1 MRAPRL
7 PVRYLGWMARDV
19 ALGPGLVYLVIAALF
34 AFLASQGE
42 GPATAEAARRAL
54 QQIVSQFAWIVVLVG
69 TAAIVS
75 GDVSRGFYRALFSE
89 PVSPAGYYL
98 QRWLVGGAA
107 VAAFVPLVG
116 LGLLATTGFFPFQ
129 AAVLV
134 RLLLLYLLLG
144 GMVFLLSTV
153 LRADWLIGLLLF
165 ILQTVLNEV
174 TKGGTTGHWMTRFL
188 AEVLPP
194 FHLGSLARPG
204 LPAGPE
210 LAHALLY
217 GGAMVA
223 AGVVI
228 LTARPMGS
236 GGRA

>member
-19 ALGPGLVYLVIAALF
+19 ALGPGLAYLAIAALF
-34 AFLASQGE
+34 AFLSSQGE
-42 GPATAEAARRAL
+42 AAATAESARRAL
-54 QQIVSQFAWIVVLVG
+54 QQIVSQFAWIIVLVG
-69 TAAIVS
+69 TAAMVS
-75 GDVSRGFYRALFSE
+75 GDVSRGFYRAHFSE

-116 LGLLATTGFFPFQ
+116 LGLLVTTGFFPFQ

-134 RLLLLYLLLG
+134 RLMLLYLLLG
-144 GMVFLLSTV
+144 GLVFLLSTL

-165 ILQTVLNEV
+165 ILQTVLTEL
-174 TKGGTTGHWMTRFL
+174 TRQGAATGRTVQLL
-188 AEVLPP
+188 AQVLPP
-194 FHLGSLARPG
+194 FQLGSPARPG
-204 LPAGPE
+204 MPAGLE
-210 LAHALLY
+210 LAQALLY
-217 GGAMVA
+217 GGAMVVA
-223 AGVVI
+223 AVAI
-228 LTARPMGS
+228 LTVRPMGS